1 MLGAGNQESRG
12 RRERD
17 KDGGRAEERGG
28 ESIWKWEGIASVH
41 GLIGGYFPCSYFGK
55 YPEFC

>member
-1 MLGAGNQESRG
+1 MLGAGNQKSRG

-28 ESIWKWEGIASVH
+28 EKHPEM
-41 GLIGGYFPCSYFGK
+41 GGNRLGSWPDRWLFSLLVLLQVP
-55 YPEFC
+55 